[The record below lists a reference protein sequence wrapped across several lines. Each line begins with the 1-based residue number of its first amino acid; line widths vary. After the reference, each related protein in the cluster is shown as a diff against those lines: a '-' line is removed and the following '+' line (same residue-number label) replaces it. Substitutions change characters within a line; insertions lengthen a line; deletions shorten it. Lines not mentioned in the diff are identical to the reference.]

1 MSVTRLANF
10 ISIAAN
16 PVLLLLGAV
25 MVVINHYV
33 DSTATFWHHS
43 GYAALLLVAPGGL
56 YTIYLWR
63 KVGEIDLDIS
73 NREDRI
79 VPMMLTILGAVVG
92 TALLARS
99 QTTGATLETMSYVLV
114 ALLITL
120 TTITLVWKISIH
132 TATLSALTTLMA
144 YFGGP
149 NYAWF
154 FILLIPV
161 AWARAVLHQHTKAQL
176 LGGAIWGA
184 LITWVLAWFFSG
196 R

>member
-99 QTTGATLETMSYVLV
+99 QTTSATLETMSYVLV
-114 ALLITL
+114 GLFWWVELHLFLYSSYSSCLGTNGVAPTHKSPASGWGNLGGSRHLDTGLVFLRPLEQLITGSYIVL
-120 TTITLVWKISIH
+120 FCRARTTCI
-132 TATLSALTTLMA
+132 
-144 YFGGP
+144 
-149 NYAWF
+149 N
-154 FILLIPV
+154 
-161 AWARAVLHQHTKAQL
+161 
-176 LGGAIWGA
+176 
-184 LITWVLAWFFSG
+184 
-196 R
+196 